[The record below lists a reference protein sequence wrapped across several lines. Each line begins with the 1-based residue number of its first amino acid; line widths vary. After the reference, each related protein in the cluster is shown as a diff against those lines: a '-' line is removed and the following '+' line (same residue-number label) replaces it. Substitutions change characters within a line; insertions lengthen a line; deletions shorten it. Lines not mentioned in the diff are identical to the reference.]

1 MPKAVRDIISAES
14 GANDGLGYPFLYIA
28 ITLMQS
34 TTHGR
39 SINESLQHWI
49 VTTWLYQIFLSVAI
63 GIVIGFLAAK
73 TLKFAHARQLVD
85 HESFLAYGVGLAFFT
100 LGVVG
105 VLGSDDV
112 LACFVAGNSLTWNDF
127 YRVEKHEHD
136 DTFQDGEPS
145 RLLSRSGKGL
155 SANRCGLCPLSVI
168 DGLLDTATFIYI
180 GALLPCASI
189 PTLAFAPVVA
199 RLTPPLHRV
208 RVLHRTPRPVAP
220 RPLRHLHPPVPPH
233 AGHDDASSLHSC
245 TGRHE
250 RGRVRR
256 MVRRQ
261 PNSFLVMRWSAG

>member
-1 MPKAVRDIISAES
+1 MLVSSPAPSRPEPRSPPLPSAVVKGRYAEKHVPKAVRDIISAES

-155 SANRCGLCPLSVI
+155 SANCCGLCPLSVI

-180 GALLPCASI
+180 GALLPCAS
-189 PTLAFAPVVA
+189 LS
-199 RLTPPLHRV
+199 
-208 RVLHRTPRPVAP
+208 
-220 RPLRHLHPPVPPH
+220 H
-233 AGHDDASSLHSC
+233 AGIRSRRGEADSALAQGPNSRPNTSSRGASSSSPSASSC
-245 TGRHE
+245 
-250 RGRVRR
+250 
-256 MVRRQ
+256 
-261 PNSFLVMRWSAG
+261 SAACRP